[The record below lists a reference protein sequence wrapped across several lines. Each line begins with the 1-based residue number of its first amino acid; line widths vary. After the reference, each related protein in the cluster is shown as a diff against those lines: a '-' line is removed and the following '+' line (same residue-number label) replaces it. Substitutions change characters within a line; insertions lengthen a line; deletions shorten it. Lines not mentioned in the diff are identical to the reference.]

1 MSIDKIYFNYKTKG
15 MCQWLIIILIYLI
28 PSINSKCIWYGNT
41 RSSFNQLY
49 LHGEPKPL
57 PLNEVH
63 LLNEIC
69 PHIETHDG
77 ISPYLCCDGK
87 QLAEMKMLKPIHDI
101 LFSQYPSCYYNLCH
115 IFCEM
120 ACSPNQDQIAWP
132 LEIINITRPNENNT
146 LQSNDK
152 MSDEWT
158 LEDYVDPDE
167 EITTTTVKPTEIVS
181 VIGKLRYVLLEKH
194 AQDFI
199 DSCWDVQV
207 NSQYVIDI
215 LCGSL
220 NRSCDYKKLF
230 EFIGLKNSYEK
241 LKIDFVFV
249 NGTYYDTELDRKF
262 QPPQASMFTCDQ
274 PVILPHISK
283 PKCTCMVRNKSLF
296 PILKNNSKNI
306 MILF

>member
-1 MSIDKIYFNYKTKG
+1 
-15 MCQWLIIILIYLI
+15 
-28 PSINSKCIWYGNT
+28 
-41 RSSFNQLY
+41 
-49 LHGEPKPL
+49 
-57 PLNEVH
+57 
-63 LLNEIC
+63 
-69 PHIETHDG
+69 
-77 ISPYLCCDGK
+77 
-87 QLAEMKMLKPIHDI
+87 
-101 LFSQYPSCYYNLCH
+101 
-115 IFCEM
+115 M